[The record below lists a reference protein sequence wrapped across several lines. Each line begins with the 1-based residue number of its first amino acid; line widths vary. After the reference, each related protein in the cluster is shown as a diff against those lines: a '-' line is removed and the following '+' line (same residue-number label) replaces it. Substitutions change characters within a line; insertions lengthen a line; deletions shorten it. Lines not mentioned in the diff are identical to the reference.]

1 MAFKLSLIDTQL
13 GPINQF
19 LSLTTKMSALSL
31 FREMNVNSTD
41 HGFNG

>member
-1 MAFKLSLIDTQL
+1 MAFKFSLIDTQL
-13 GPINQF
+13 VPVKQF
-19 LSLTTKMSALSL
+19 LSLTTKLSALSL